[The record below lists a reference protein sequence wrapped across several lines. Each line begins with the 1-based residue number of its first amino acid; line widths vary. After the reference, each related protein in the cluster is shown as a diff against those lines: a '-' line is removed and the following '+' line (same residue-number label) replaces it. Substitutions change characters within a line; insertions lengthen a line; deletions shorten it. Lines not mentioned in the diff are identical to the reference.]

1 MKWILFIVAIFLTLP
16 SYSATLSQSQI
27 HFILSGNTCCYS
39 QEVIDSVQVPTYEYP
54 PSVVLDLPSLK
65 EPASPLTWTVFYGL
79 QVLDV
84 YTTERA
90 LQYSCVEEIN
100 PILGKS
106 PDVKDIIGLKILLL
120 APSLMIYPYTITDG
134 DLAGANYLMTAV
146 VANNIDVWHEVK
158 IRQDC
163 RKIR

>member
-1 MKWILFIVAIFLTLP
+1 MKWILLIVTSF
-16 SYSATLSQSQI
+16 ATLSTSATQLTPIQKQ
-27 HFILSGNTCCYS
+27 FIMWGETCCYS

-65 EPASPLTWTVFYGL
+65 EPASSLTWTVFYAL

-90 LQYSCVEEIN
+90 LQYSCVKEIN

-158 IRQDC
+158 TRQDC
-163 RKIR
+163 IKIR

>member
-1 MKWILFIVAIFLTLP
+1 MKWILFIVTSF
-16 SYSATLSQSQI
+16 ATLSSSATPLTPTQKQ
-27 HFILSGNTCCYS
+27 FIMWDETCCYS

-54 PSVVLDLPSLK
+54 PSITLDLPSLK

-79 QVLDV
+79 QILDV

-90 LQYSCVEEIN
+90 LQYSCIKELN

-146 VANNIDVWHEVK
+146 VANNVDVWSEAKTRRDCVK
-158 IRQDC
+158 IR
-163 RKIR
+163 